1 MLSGFLDILGETFKI
16 FFRNGKLI
24 PSITLLSIFLN
35 SIFLFSNLFSIKLFV
50 TDFSTKIT
58 NMLLSTSGNTTSPVS
73 PDIAGYSYFLHL
85 ITIIKD
91 DLRLFIGAELLFFAA
106 IVSAS
111 FFFAVATIV
120 ASAANY
126 KQKELHVKE
135 LLLGVG
141 KSWKRALLT
150 FFYTM
155 LLGLGYAFFVLAQ
168 ILLPLE
174 LIFLNPKSSTIS
186 TFSIVAL
193 ILAMFVFHY
202 LNVVWK
208 IAFTVSVIEQECGL
222 VALGKASKLV
232 KGLKLKG
239 FVLNLLF
246 GGLSYVSSR
255 VMTMSHVNGDLRRTI
270 VPLLV
275 LISTSCLIGAFSWI
289 SYTVFYFECKKTHE
303 EEVEMR
309 GFEVEYTK
317 VPAQIPAISAFI
329 P

>member
-1 MLSGFLDILGETFKI
+1 M
-16 FFRNGKLI
+16 
-24 PSITLLSIFLN
+24 
-35 SIFLFSNLFSIKLFV
+35 
-50 TDFSTKIT
+50 T
-58 NMLLSTSGNTTSPVS
+58 NMLLSTSGITTSPKS
-73 PDIAGYSYFLHL
+73 PDIAGNSYFLHL

-106 IVSAS
+106 IASAS
-111 FFFAVATIV
+111 FFFSVATIV

-141 KSWKRALLT
+141 KSWRRALLT

-155 LLGLGYAFFVLAQ
+155 LL
-168 ILLPLE
+168 
-174 LIFLNPKSSTIS
+174 
-186 TFSIVAL
+186 
-193 ILAMFVFHY
+193 
-202 LNVVWK
+202 
-208 IAFTVSVIEQECGL
+208 AFTVSVIEQECGL
-222 VALGKASKLV
+222 EALGKASKLV

-246 GGLSYVSSR
+246 GGLSYASSR
-255 VMTMSHVNGDLRRTI
+255 FMTMSNVNGDLRRTI

-275 LISTSCLIGAFSWI
+275 LISISCLIGAFSWI
-289 SYTVFYFECKKTHE
+289 SYTVLYFECKKTHG
-303 EEVEMR
+303 EEVEMQ

-317 VPAQIPAISAFI
+317 VQAEIPAISAFI